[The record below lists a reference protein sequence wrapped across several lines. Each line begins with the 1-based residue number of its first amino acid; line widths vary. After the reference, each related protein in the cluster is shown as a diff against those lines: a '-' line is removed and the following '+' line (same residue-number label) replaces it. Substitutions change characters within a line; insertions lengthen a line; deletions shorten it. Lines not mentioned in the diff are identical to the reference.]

1 MFPSPLGPFVLAEN
15 GTNTLAS
22 YSKICSY
29 SSRIYNVGH
38 FAKLVKF
45 AELYNHARPCLVHG
59 RLAEGAT
66 IRNFGSTRI
75 GGFAGHLRVIL
86 ACTTAKGS
94 GNVRPATA
102 TGSLAARIRSC
113 FGSLPTS
120 ETTSV
125 PAETQLRTP
134 CASQITGADS
144 PVIADSSIA
153 ARPWMTSSSPGTICL
168 AFTTTRSPG
177 LTPSVGAQAV

>member
-1 MFPSPLGPFVLAEN
+1 MTGSA
-15 GTNTLAS
+15 TLPR
-22 YSKICSY
+22 Y
-29 SSRIYNVGH
+29 SSLPSSTIMPDR
-38 FAKLVKF
+38 
-45 AELYNHARPCLVHG
+45 CLVQG
-59 RLAEGAT
+59 SLAGEAA
-66 IRNFGSTRI
+66 ISNVGSTRI
-75 GGFAGHLRVIL
+75 GGSAEHVRVVL
-86 ACTTAKGS
+86 AFTTAKGS

-113 FGSLPTS
+113 FGLLPAPLISKIMRSRKLVRAPGVICITIWP

-125 PAETQLRTP
+125 PALAQLRTP
-134 CASQITGADS
+134 CASQITGTDS

-153 ARPWMTSSSPGTICL
+153 ARPWMTSPSPATICL